1 MAENV
6 VTNANDVEVVL
17 EAQGVG
23 GSMSTTDIGRFIV
36 DEFTLTRN
44 EEDETVSGISV
55 HFPEGF
61 SNGNVTFEF
70 EWTMMGSD
78 TDVFRRVS
86 TENGRSR
93 VVSLT
98 ARKTNDDGDLE
109 WEFALGAAKATS
121 EEVDLSSGDT
131 MEYPVSGIGMQFERL
146 TN

>member
-17 EAQGVG
+17 EAQDVG

-55 HFPEGF
+55 RTPEGF
-61 SNGNVTFEF
+61 SNGNITYEF

-78 TDVFRRVS
+78 TDVFERVS

-93 VVSLT
+93 VISLT
-98 ARKTNDDGDLE
+98 VRKTDDDGTIE
-109 WEFALGAAKATS
+109 FEFALGAAKATS
-121 EEVDLSSGDT
+121 EEIDLSSGDS
-131 MEYPVSGIGMQFERL
+131 MEYPVSGVGWRYDRIV
-146 TN
+146 